1 MTFMDN
7 SRKDL
12 YISFGSL
19 DQDTKIQDIRF
30 WQQGSIR
37 ERFQAT
43 AELCRTAEK
52 RSAHRE
58 GRKEITGVD
67 KNTVVYGSLKN

>member
-1 MTFMDN
+1 MDN

-19 DQDTKIQDIRF
+19 DQDTKIQDIIF
-30 WQQGSIR
+30 WQQSSVG

-52 RSAHRE
+52 LCASRE
-58 GRKEITGVD
+58 GRNEITSVD
-67 KNTVVYGSLKN
+67 KTTIVYGSLKN